1 MDFSFTEDQ
10 ELMID
15 SIKEFAAT
23 YFTDEAVREMYEV
36 HHGVPDEV
44 QDAYRDLGFAFMGLP
59 EEVGGIPADRF
70 TLGILT
76 ETLYRATGCMTPF
89 MTGMLA
95 AYDVAEFGSPE
106 QCQLIVDHYEKSGRS
121 FAAMCLSEPGAG
133 SDNMGMTTTT
143 KKQADGT
150 FILSGQ
156 KTWVTNGAV
165 VPYLVVIAKD
175 EDPARENKEHVSLAC
190 SF

>member
-76 ETLYRATGCMTPF
+76 ETLYSCNWLHDSIYDWHVGC
-89 MTGMLA
+89 L
-95 AYDVAEFGSPE
+95 
-106 QCQLIVDHYEKSGRS
+106 
-121 FAAMCLSEPGAG
+121 
-133 SDNMGMTTTT
+133 
-143 KKQADGT
+143 
-150 FILSGQ
+150 
-156 KTWVTNGAV
+156 
-165 VPYLVVIAKD
+165 
-175 EDPARENKEHVSLAC
+175 
-190 SF
+190 